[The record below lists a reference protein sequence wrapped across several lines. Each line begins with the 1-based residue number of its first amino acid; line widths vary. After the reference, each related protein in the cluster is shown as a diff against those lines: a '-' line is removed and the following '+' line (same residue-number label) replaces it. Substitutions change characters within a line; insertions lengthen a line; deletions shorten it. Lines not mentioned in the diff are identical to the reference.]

1 MVNPGIDQM
10 VSQLRAVA
18 AQAATSPLNAPSH
31 AASGAGSQGF
41 AAMLNA
47 AISEVN
53 TASVQA
59 DKLSERFELG
69 DPNANLQDVVM
80 SLQKASV
87 SFQTMVQVRNKLVSA
102 YQEIMNMQ
110 V

>member
-18 AQAATSPLNAPSH
+18 AQASASPAGVTPPTSG
-31 AASGAGSQGF
+31 GANPQDF
-41 AAMLNA
+41 AAMLHA

-59 DKLSERFELG
+59 DGLTERFELG

>member
-10 VSQLRAVA
+10 ISQLRAVA
-18 AQAATSPLNAPSH
+18 AQAASSPLNAAAQATTSAGAPDFSTMLH
-31 AASGAGSQGF
+31 AA
-41 AAMLNA
+41 LN
-47 AISEVN
+47 EVN
-53 TASVQA
+53 SASKEA
-59 DKLSERFELG
+59 DKMTERFELG
-69 DPNANLQDVVM
+69 DSNANLQDVVM

>member
-18 AQAATSPLNAPSH
+18 AQAAASPGNGASSAAAGAPD
-31 AASGAGSQGF
+31 F
-41 AAMLNA
+41 AALLDA
-47 AISEVN
+47 AIRDVN

-59 DKLSERFELG
+59 DKLTERFELG
-69 DPNANLQDVVM
+69 DPNANLQDVVL

-102 YQEIMNMQ
+102 YQEIMSMQ

>member
-18 AQAATSPLNAPSH
+18 AQAAVSPL
-31 AASGAGSQGF
+31 ASPAQGAGGANSQDF
-41 AAMLNA
+41 AAMLHS

-53 TASVQA
+53 TASMEA
-59 DKLSERFELG
+59 DKLTERFELG

-102 YQEIMNMQ
+102 YQEIMNMP

>member
-18 AQAATSPLNAPSH
+18 AQAAASPQASPVQGGG
-31 AASGAGSQGF
+31 AASQDF
-41 AAMLNA
+41 AAMLHA
-47 AISEVN
+47 AINEVN
-53 TASVQA
+53 TASTEA
-59 DKLSERFELG
+59 DRLTERFEMG

>member
-1 MVNPGIDQM
+1 MVA
-10 VSQLRAVA
+10 QLRAVA
-18 AQAATSPLNAPSH
+18 AQASGTPAAQDPAAPDFTVLLRS
-31 AASGAGSQGF
+31 A
-41 AAMLNA
+41 LEETNA
-47 AISEVN
+47 AQKGAREL
-53 TASVQA
+53 TEQ
-59 DKLSERFELG
+59 FESG
-69 DPNANLQDVVM
+69 DPHVSLQDVVL

>member
-1 MVNPGIDQM
+1 MVSPGIEQM

-18 AQAATSPLNAPSH
+18 AQASSAPAED
-31 AASGAGSQGF
+31 AASTPGF
-41 AAMLNA
+41 STLLQA

-53 TASVQA
+53 STQEGARQ
-59 DKLSERFELG
+59 LSQQFELG
-69 DPNANLQDVVM
+69 DPAANLEDVVV
-80 SLQKASV
+80 SLQKASL